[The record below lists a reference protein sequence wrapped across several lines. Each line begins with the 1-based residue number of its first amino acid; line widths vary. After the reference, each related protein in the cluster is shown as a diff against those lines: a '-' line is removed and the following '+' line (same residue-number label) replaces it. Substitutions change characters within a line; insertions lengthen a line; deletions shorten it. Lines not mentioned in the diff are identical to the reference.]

1 MLDGDDAGNS
11 MEADIYASMALHDG
25 DGFGENQG
33 YCCECGQHGDG
44 YKDEAGFFYCDDCW
58 ESYLESDL
66 ESELEPAQGVHLTPA
81 APCMLHGMS
90 PAEMQAQVQSSRGR
104 RLLQLLEPVPEEP
117 EPQPEPVPEPVPNG
131 VHTMEQEL
139 VSPAELQSL
148 PQQVQRQIAGL
159 FAVGAPVCCS
169 RRYLI
174 VRHPMVCCGSCR
186 CILLSPEPEPEP
198 EESESDSDEEYSEAY
213 DDGAGDPKLELEP
226 EQEPVLAGDPKLEP
240 EPEQEPVPVLAGD
253 PKLEPEPEQEPEPVL
268 AGDPKLEPEPEQE
281 PEPEPVLT
289 ATQKRKQRAAKLARE
304 QDTPRDQHNSTLMR
318 RMRSDALDQLARD
331 ELDRDATRQFAEDRL
346 FHELENNWGGLEK
359 RYGHPACVDSFV
371 ELELTIDAATGVLGA
386 LPELPAAV
394 AMEGVLLLSRSDP
407 EIQALRRDMALDF
420 SSKESHLLCG
430 ALRVVIFFAWYAAC
444 QLLSHSPL
452 PFIGVY
458 PSDGNTL
465 NVLSPLV
472 THINHFLSV
481 AYGRGRSSRCFRP
494 AGSSAGAEWA
504 VWRWRAGVGR
514 ADRAYPSLGYVH
526 LIGITALS
534 WADSPYS
541 LD

>member
-1 MLDGDDAGNS
+1 
-11 MEADIYASMALHDG
+11 
-25 DGFGENQG
+25 
-33 YCCECGQHGDG
+33 
-44 YKDEAGFFYCDDCW
+44 
-58 ESYLESDL
+58 
-66 ESELEPAQGVHLTPA
+66 
-81 APCMLHGMS
+81 
-90 PAEMQAQVQSSRGR
+90 
-104 RLLQLLEPVPEEP
+104 
-117 EPQPEPVPEPVPNG
+117 
-131 VHTMEQEL
+131 
-139 VSPAELQSL
+139 
-148 PQQVQRQIAGL
+148 
-159 FAVGAPVCCS
+159 
-169 RRYLI
+169 
-174 VRHPMVCCGSCR
+174 
-186 CILLSPEPEPEP
+186 
-198 EESESDSDEEYSEAY
+198 
-213 DDGAGDPKLELEP
+213 
-226 EQEPVLAGDPKLEP
+226 
-240 EPEQEPVPVLAGD
+240 
-253 PKLEPEPEQEPEPVL
+253 
-268 AGDPKLEPEPEQE
+268 
-281 PEPEPVLT
+281 
-289 ATQKRKQRAAKLARE
+289 
-304 QDTPRDQHNSTLMR
+304 
-318 RMRSDALDQLARD
+318 
-331 ELDRDATRQFAEDRL
+331 
-346 FHELENNWGGLEK
+346 
-359 RYGHPACVDSFV
+359 
-371 ELELTIDAATGVLGA
+371 VLGA

-481 AYGRGRSSRCFRP
+481 AYGRGRSSRCFP
-494 AGSSAGAEWA
+494 AAGSSAGAEWA

>member
-1 MLDGDDAGNS
+1 

-25 DGFGENQG
+25 DGFGEDQG

-213 DDGAGDPKLELEP
+213 DDGAGDPKLE
-226 EQEPVLAGDPKLEP
+226 P
-240 EPEQEPVPVLAGD
+240 EPEQEPVP
-253 PKLEPEPEQEPEPVL
+253 
-268 AGDPKLEPEPEQE
+268 
-281 PEPEPVLT
+281 EPVLT
-289 ATQKRKQRAAKLARE
+289 TTQKRKQRAAKLARE

-318 RMRSDALDQLARD
+318 RMRSDGRDQLGLGRHTDSVECLDDVRDHKETSTWVKARC
-331 ELDRDATRQFAEDRL
+331 
-346 FHELENNWGGLEK
+346 
-359 RYGHPACVDSFV
+359 HPIRVIS
-371 ELELTIDAATGVLGA
+371 
-386 LPELPAAV
+386 
-394 AMEGVLLLSRSDP
+394 MY
-407 EIQALRRDMALDF
+407 RRDG
-420 SSKESHLLCG
+420 SN
-430 ALRVVIFFAWYAAC
+430 
-444 QLLSHSPL
+444 LSGCRQ
-452 PFIGVY
+452 IA
-458 PSDGNTL
+458 
-465 NVLSPLV
+465 
-472 THINHFLSV
+472 IN
-481 AYGRGRSSRCFRP
+481 P
-494 AGSSAGAEWA
+494 M
-504 VWRWRAGVGR
+504 
-514 ADRAYPSLGYVH
+514 
-526 LIGITALS
+526 
-534 WADSPYS
+534 
-541 LD
+541 

>member
-1 MLDGDDAGNS
+1 M
-11 MEADIYASMALHDG
+11 
-25 DGFGENQG
+25 
-33 YCCECGQHGDG
+33 
-44 YKDEAGFFYCDDCW
+44 
-58 ESYLESDL
+58 
-66 ESELEPAQGVHLTPA
+66 
-81 APCMLHGMS
+81 
-90 PAEMQAQVQSSRGR
+90 
-104 RLLQLLEPVPEEP
+104 
-117 EPQPEPVPEPVPNG
+117 
-131 VHTMEQEL
+131 
-139 VSPAELQSL
+139 
-148 PQQVQRQIAGL
+148 
-159 FAVGAPVCCS
+159 
-169 RRYLI
+169 
-174 VRHPMVCCGSCR
+174 
-186 CILLSPEPEPEP
+186 
-198 EESESDSDEEYSEAY
+198 
-213 DDGAGDPKLELEP
+213 
-226 EQEPVLAGDPKLEP
+226 
-240 EPEQEPVPVLAGD
+240 
-253 PKLEPEPEQEPEPVL
+253 L

-472 THINHFLSV
+472 THINHCAHRASILRSKIDARPWAISINQPCIFYFFLDLARAQRGLFRRCSPQGAPNGPPSSCSAHCRARGGCRPSATAEVWLRRASV
-481 AYGRGRSSRCFRP
+481 RP
-494 AGSSAGAEWA
+494 PA
-504 VWRWRAGVGR
+504 
-514 ADRAYPSLGYVH
+514 
-526 LIGITALS
+526 
-534 WADSPYS
+534 
-541 LD
+541 

>member
-1 MLDGDDAGNS
+1 MLGGDDAGNFE
-11 MEADIYASMALHDG
+11 EADIYASMALHDG
-25 DGFGENQG
+25 DGFGEDQG
-33 YCCECGQHGDG
+33 YCGACGQHGDG
-44 YKDEAGFFYCDDCW
+44 YKDEAGVFYCDDCW
-58 ESYLESDL
+58 ESYPESDL

-81 APCMLHGMS
+81 APFMLHGMS

-213 DDGAGDPKLELEP
+213 DDG
-226 EQEPVLAGDPKLEP
+226 
-240 EPEQEPVPVLAGD
+240 
-253 PKLEPEPEQEPEPVL
+253 